1 MRRRPVSH
9 QPSPCTAAAAAI
21 TLPSPPRA
29 TPPLKPQSR
38 RRRRQA
44 RASRR
49 SRSRRRARTSSAPT
63 TSRAHIH
70 SAPSSRAAPAGLA
83 PAVALQPQPQRSRSH
98 RHHAPRRHS
107 NHRADGA
114 DAKRERVV
122 AAAAAAE
129 RAPQARPP
137 RAERTSIALRARVRR
152 RPVSHQPSPC
162 SRSRSDHAPIAT
174 TAPRRHSNH
183 RADGADAKRER
194 VVAAAAAAERAP
206 QARPPR
212 AERTSIALRA
222 RVRRR
227 PVSHQPSPC
236 SRSRSD
242 HAPIATTRHAATQ
255 TTEPTAPTP
264 SASESS
270 QPQPPPSAHLKRA
283 HHEPSAH
290 P

>member
-1 MRRRPVSH
+1 MHTPPASRSERLVHDQSCNEPVRVEVE
-9 QPSPCTAAAAAI
+9 P
-21 TLPSPPRA
+21 LPSRA
-29 TPPLKPQSR
+29 MPSLKPQSR

-83 PAVALQPQPQRSRSH
+83 PAVALPPQPQRSRSQ
-98 RHHAPRRHS
+98 RHHAPHRHS
-107 NHRADGA
+107 NHRVDGA

-129 RAPQARPP
+129 RAHQARPP

-162 SRSRSDHAPIAT
+162 RRSRSDHAP
-174 TAPRRHSNH
+174 H
-183 RADGADAKRER
+183 
-194 VVAAAAAAERAP
+194 
-206 QARPPR
+206 
-212 AERTSIALRA
+212 
-222 RVRRR
+222 
-227 PVSHQPSPC
+227 
-236 SRSRSD
+236 
-242 HAPIATTRHAATQ
+242 ATTRHTATQ
-255 TTEPTAPTP
+255 TTESTAPTP

-270 QPQPPPSAHLKRA
+270 QPQPPPSAHIKRA